1 MLEGD
6 TMKILIKIHYT
17 YRGVNA
23 LQRGYFPLKR
33 SISYT
38 AYEWLKQLR
47 RQMPGMKVKKI
58 LHDEV
63 DITDEVRKIEP

>member
-1 MLEGD
+1 
-6 TMKILIKIHYT
+6 MKILIKIHYT

-33 SISYT
+33 SIPYT

-47 RQMPGMKVKKI
+47 RQMPGMKVNKI

-63 DITDEVRKIEP
+63 DITNEVRKIEP